1 MAKELKIQAT
11 TVFQRNWDATT
22 RFVINIGGSRSTKT
36 YSILQLL
43 IVKAL
48 ESTEPLVISIVR
60 KSLPSLR
67 ISVMRDF
74 FNILKQLD
82 LYNEELHNKTENT
95 YQLNN
100 SLIEFFSIDDAQKRR
115 GTKRDILFVNEA
127 NEITYEDFF
136 QLNIRTTTQVYFD
149 FNPSETFWY
158 NDQIQTRDDIT
169 IIHSTYKDNPYLND
183 DQIKEIER
191 LQHTDLQYY
200 QIYALGEFAGAI
212 DRIYSYT
219 PLDDIPVDRG
229 AKLVALGLDFGYT
242 NDPTTLVEVWRQGDN
257 IYLNELIYQTG
268 LTNSDIGD
276 LMSEY
281 GVDRTIEIIA
291 DSAEPK
297 SIEELRR
304 YGFNIKPAIK
314 GPDSIKNGI
323 DILKRNRLFVTKQ
336 STNLIKELNNYKWIT
351 DKNGNKLNKPVDMFN
366 HALDAVRYV
375 ALNKMKQGNTGV
387 YNISIVGRDGELSR
401 AATGQQNLKTTYA
414 IR

>member
-11 TVFQRNWDATT
+11 TVFQNNWDATT
-22 RFVINIGGSRSTKT
+22 RFVVNIGGSRSTKT

-74 FNILKQLD
+74 FNILKSLD
-82 LYNEELHNKTENT
+82 LYDDELHNKTENT
-95 YQLNN
+95 YQLGN
-100 SLIEFFSIDDAQKRR
+100 SMVEFFSIDDAQKRR
-115 GTKRDILFVNEA
+115 GTKRDILFINEA

-136 QLNIRTTTQVYFD
+136 QLNIRTTSQIFLD
-149 FNPSETFWY
+149 FNPSEVFWY
-158 NDQIQTRDDIT
+158 NDNIQSRDDVT
-169 IIHSTYKDNPYLND
+169 TIHSTYKDNPYLNN

-191 LQHTDLQYY
+191 LQYTDKQYY
-200 QIYALGEFAGAI
+200 QIYALGLFAGSI
-212 DRIYSYT
+212 DRIYQYI
-219 PLDDIPVDRG
+219 PVDDIPTSV
-229 AKLVALGLDFGYT
+229 AKLVALGMDFGFT
-242 NDPTTLVEVWRQGDN
+242 NDPTTLVEVWKDGRDG
-257 IYLNELIYQTG
+257 IYLNELIYEQG
-268 LTNSDIGD
+268 LTNNDIAALLG
-276 LMSEY
+276 SY
-281 GVDRTIEIIA
+281 GVDKYIEIIA

-304 YGFNIKPAIK
+304 FGYNIKPAHK
-314 GPDSIKNGI
+314 GPDSINNGI
-323 DILKRNRLFVTKQ
+323 DILKRHQIHVTKQ
-336 STNLIKELNNYKWIT
+336 SVNLIKELNNYKWIT

-375 ALNKMKQGNTGV
+375 ALNKMKADNKGS
-387 YNISIVGRDGELSR
+387 YNISIMSNDGSVSKIT
-401 AATGQQNLKTTYA
+401 TGQSQKIYA

>member
-1 MAKELKIQAT
+1 MPRDLNIQAT
-11 TVFQRNWDATT
+11 TVFQNNWDATT
-22 RFVINIGGSRSTKT
+22 RFVVNIGGSRSTKT

-48 ESTEPLVISIVR
+48 ESVEPLVISIVR

-74 FNILKQLD
+74 FNILKSLD

-95 YQLNN
+95 YHLGN
-100 SLIEFFSIDDAQKRR
+100 SIIEFFSIDDAQKRR

-149 FNPSETFWY
+149 FNPSEIFWY

-191 LQHTDLQYY
+191 LQHTDKQYY
-200 QIYALGEFAGAI
+200 QIYALGQFAGSI
-212 DRIYSYT
+212 DRIYQYI
-219 PLDDIPVDRG
+219 PVDDIPVDV
-229 AKLVALGLDFGYT
+229 AKLVALGMDFGFT
-242 NDPTTLVEVWRQGDN
+242 NDPTTLVEVWKDNRDN
-257 IYLNELIYQTG
+257 IWLNELVYEQG
-268 LTNSDIGD
+268 LTNGDIAALLGQ
-276 LMSEY
+276 Y
-281 GVDRTIEIIA
+281 GVDKYIEIIA

-304 YGFNIKPAIK
+304 FGYNIKPAHK
-314 GPDSIKNGI
+314 GPDSINNGI
-323 DILKRNRLFVTKQ
+323 DILKRHIIHVTKQ
-336 STNLIKELNNYKWIT
+336 SVNLIKELNNYKWVT

-375 ALNKMKQGNTGV
+375 ALNKMKVENKGR

-401 AATGQQNLKTTYA
+401 AITGQQNSKTYA